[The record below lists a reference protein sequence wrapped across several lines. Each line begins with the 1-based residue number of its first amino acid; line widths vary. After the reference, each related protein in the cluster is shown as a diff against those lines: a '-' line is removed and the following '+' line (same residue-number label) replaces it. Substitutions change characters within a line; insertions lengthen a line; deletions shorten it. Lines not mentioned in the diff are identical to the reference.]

1 MFVKELI
8 VRMVARVQ
16 LLTIK
21 FVVYVLKVSK
31 ENTVKVKCCLLFFG
45 MR

>member
-8 VRMVARVQ
+8 VRMVGHVQ

-31 ENTVKVKCCLLFFG
+31 EHTAKVKCC
-45 MR
+45 